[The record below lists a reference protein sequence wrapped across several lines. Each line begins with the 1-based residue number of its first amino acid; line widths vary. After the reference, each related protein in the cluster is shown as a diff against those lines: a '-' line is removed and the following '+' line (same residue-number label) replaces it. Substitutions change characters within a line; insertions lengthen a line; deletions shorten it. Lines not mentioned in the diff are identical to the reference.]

1 MSRITGVLANQLAE
15 QTKAAVKSKGY
26 AFFEKGD
33 YNLNIVGVRSSSGKA
48 DKFDDA
54 LNVIYKVGGDW
65 VVDTYV
71 ITTEPGTSI
80 LSKPIVDKGAAIL
93 VPDQYRGCYVV
104 GTHGGKR
111 KYQAL
116 VQRKGKVKVWRDN
129 NRDRTPDY
137 GGPIDEGMYGINIH
151 RQWGP
156 DDREYTGGVSAGCQ
170 VFQSSK
176 DFYEFMETCNLSKD
190 EWGNGFT
197 YTLLDER
204 DAAQC

>member
-1 MSRITGVLANQLAE
+1 M
-15 QTKAAVKSKGY
+15 
-26 AFFEKGD
+26 
-33 YNLNIVGVRSSSGKA
+33 
-48 DKFDDA
+48 
-54 LNVIYKVGGDW
+54 
-65 VVDTYV
+65 
-71 ITTEPGTSI
+71 
-80 LSKPIVDKGAAIL
+80 
-93 VPDQYRGCYVV
+93 PDQYRGCYVV

-111 KYQAL
+111 RYQAL

-137 GGPIDEGMYGINIH
+137 QGPIDEGMYGINIH

-176 DFYEFMETCNLSKD
+176 DFYEFMETCNLSKE

-197 YTLLDER
+197 YTLIDE
-204 DAAQC
+204 DAIALC